1 MKVLGHALH
10 PEALKLAS
18 QGRGLRN
25 TPKEAERMTK
35 VANFVVAIVLVVPV
49 ALAILMQAA
58 QIVA

>member
-1 MKVLGHALH
+1 
-10 PEALKLAS
+10 
-18 QGRGLRN
+18 
-25 TPKEAERMTK
+25 MTK